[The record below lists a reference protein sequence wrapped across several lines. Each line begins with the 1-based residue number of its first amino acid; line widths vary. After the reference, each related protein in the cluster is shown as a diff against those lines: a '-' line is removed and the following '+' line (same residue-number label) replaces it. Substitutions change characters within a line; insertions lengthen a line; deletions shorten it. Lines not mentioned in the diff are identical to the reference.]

1 MNVVRGRLETWTP
14 VMRRS
19 APRARDAYA
28 GRSECYRAR
37 GGRLHTRPHRSAPLS
52 CLTRQLCAVC
62 PGEERRERD
71 GGVRCRRRG
80 AQVVCWC
87 NPGVSSGRTSQCG
100 LARTAFRTS
109 APIPHCMHVPPF
121 VSRRLERLTVQVR
134 RRRSGGLAVQVRAL
148 RPSIRIPSSARAT
161 RRSEPARTPRAWHA
175 RDIAQRCTR

>member
-1 MNVVRGRLETWTP
+1 LDAATVKTWCE
-14 VMRRS
+14 RS
-19 APRARDAYA
+19 PPRARVMRTQ
-28 GRSECYRAR
+28 GVRSYRAR

-80 AQVVCWC
+80 ARVVCWY

-100 LARTAFRTS
+100 LARTEFRTS

-134 RRRSGGLAVQVRAL
+134 RRRSGRLTVQVRAL
-148 RPSIRIPSSARAT
+148 RPSIRIRSIRIPRAT
-161 RRSEPARTPRAWHA
+161 RHSEPARTPA
-175 RDIAQRCTR
+175 RRCTH